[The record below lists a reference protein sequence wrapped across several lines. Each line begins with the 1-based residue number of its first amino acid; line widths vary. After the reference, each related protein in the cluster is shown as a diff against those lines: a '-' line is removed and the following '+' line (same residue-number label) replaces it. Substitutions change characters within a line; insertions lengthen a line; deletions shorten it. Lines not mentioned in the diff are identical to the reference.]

1 MDHPASV
8 ENVSFV
14 SHDLSN
20 RSWCAAYLMQPI
32 FSGWDR
38 LPAKILLLLRFSVNQ
53 NARGAPIGHSQDGFG
68 WRPGGPLL
76 GRLSVDR
83 MARLARPRRPRVP
96 ASGRRS
102 DRGPALMDG
111 VIMLYT
117 GVGGRPR
124 SSRGV
129 KADHRGPGLGRAGP
143 AAAAARSAPERVPL
157 PRPGA

>member
-1 MDHPASV
+1 MDRPASV

-14 SHDLSN
+14 SHNLSN

-83 MARLARPRRPRVP
+83 MARLARPRRPRGP

-102 DRGPALMDG
+102 DRGPALIDG
-111 VIMLYT
+111 VTNLLWLYPT
-117 GVGGRPR
+117 PCRRRDGAGTVRCGLRARPE
-124 SSRGV
+124 
-129 KADHRGPGLGRAGP
+129 GL
-143 AAAAARSAPERVPL
+143 L
-157 PRPGA
+157 